1 MIKINFLT
9 SFKDYAQSAGV
20 GGIPAYDDDEKKQIL
35 VDFMKR
41 ALVIAIGPVGLF
53 VYEMQTIPVLQQNLK
68 AAEQKF
74 TELKNFNDSKQGLT
88 EEIKKFEDEQAR
100 FNAQMD
106 FINKITRDKVNEYK
120 LFQHL
125 KDSTP
130 ETVWVNRLELRE
142 NSLQMTAES
151 YDSKD
156 IEKFIQRLSNTDFIT
171 DLVPVSQTTHS
182 NFGNSGVD
190 TIFFEV
196 KAKLNSS
203 AAQ

>member
-9 SFKDYAQSAGV
+9 SFKDYAQSAGLA
-20 GGIPAYDDDEKKQIL
+20 GIPAYDEDEKKTIAIE
-35 VDFMKR
+35 FMKR
-41 ALVIAIGPVGLF
+41 ALVLAIGPLGLF
-53 VYEMQTIPVLQQNLK
+53 IYEMQTIPVMQNNLK
-68 AAEQKF
+68 NAEQKF
-74 TELKNFNDSKQGLT
+74 AELKQFNDSKQGLT

-130 ETVWVNRLELRE
+130 ESVWINKLELRD
-142 NSLQMTAES
+142 NSLTMTAES
-151 YDSKD
+151 YDGKD

-171 DLVPVSQTTHS
+171 ELVPTSQTTHS
-182 NFGNSGVD
+182 NFGGSGVD
-190 TIFFEV
+190 TSFFEL
-196 KAKLNSS
+196 KAKLNSGTS
-203 AAQ
+203 Q

>member
-9 SFKDYAQSAGV
+9 SFKDYAKSAGI
-20 GGIPAYDDDEKKQIL
+20 GGLSEYDDDEKQKIV
-35 VDFMKR
+35 VDFAKR
-41 ALVIAIGPVGLF
+41 AAILAIGPVGLWI
-53 VYEMQTIPVLQQNLK
+53 YEMQTIPVMQQNVK
-68 AAEQKF
+68 AADAKYA
-74 TELKNFNDSKQGLT
+74 ELKQFNDSKQGLT
-88 EEIKKFEDEQAR
+88 DDIKKFEDTQAR

-130 ETVWVNRLELRE
+130 ESVWVNTLALQDS
-142 NSLQMTAES
+142 SLTMSAES
-151 YDSKD
+151 NNAKD

-171 DLVPVSQTTHS
+171 DLVPVNQKTQPD
-182 NFGNSGVD
+182 FAGSGME
-190 TIFFEV
+190 TIIFEI

-203 AAQ
+203 GTQ